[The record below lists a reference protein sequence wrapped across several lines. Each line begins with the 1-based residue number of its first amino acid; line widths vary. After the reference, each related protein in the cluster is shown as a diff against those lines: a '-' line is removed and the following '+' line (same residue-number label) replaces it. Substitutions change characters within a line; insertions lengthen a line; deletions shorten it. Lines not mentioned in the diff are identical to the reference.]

1 MSRISLVEAYDNRDV
16 IGQLVKLRQDVKEL
30 YDIVE
35 NINPSGDLTN
45 YVTKTGDE
53 TIDGIKTFIGKI
65 VADCDI
71 IQLGN
76 GYETHA
82 EQVYSKDDYII
93 MRDGA
98 IAGLAAGDHSGL
110 QVKLYNGVDDARLA
124 VDRDG
129 VARVGDVG
137 DEQPLMTRD
146 ETADMTS
153 GNILSWD
160 GVNQKA
166 ITSGK
171 SVSDLSDDISAVA
184 GNVSSLASTV
194 AGKVT
199 GSGNLGS
206 DTKPV
211 KIVNGAAVAVT
222 NTLQTE
228 LTVSA
233 VQNATRDSGNTS
245 AGTIRYWTYG
255 KIVMG
260 TIDLTISNNGTWT
273 TYLIGSGL
281 PAASAF
287 ALFPVSVE
295 TSTFSVPWVTIGTD
309 GRITMN
315 ARAASLQGVP
325 VRGFFIYTT
334 N

>member
-16 IGQLVKLRQDVKEL
+16 IGQLVKLRQDVQQL

-35 NINPSGDLTN
+35 NIDPSGDLTN
-45 YVTKTGDE
+45 FVTKTGDE
-53 TIDGIKTFIGKI
+53 TIDGIKTFVGKI

-98 IAGLAAGDHSGL
+98 IAGLGAGDRSGL
-110 QVKLYNGVDDARLA
+110 QVKLYNGADDARLA

-137 DEQPLMTRD
+137 DEQPLLTRD
-146 ETADMTS
+146 ETVDMTS
-153 GNILSWD
+153 GNILTWD

-171 SVSDLSDDISAVA
+171 SVSDISDDIDAVETIA
-184 GNVSSLASTV
+184 N
-194 AGKVT
+194 GKVSGT
-199 GSGNLGS
+199 GNIGS

-211 KIVNGAAVAVT
+211 KIVNGVAVAIT
-222 NTLQTE
+222 NDLA
-228 LTVSA
+228 LDSA
-233 VQNATRDSGNTS
+233 VVKKSGAQTISGNLTLNNAVYYINTTTPAS
-245 AGTIRYWTYG
+245 GTGSPGILDLQDSNGNSMMYLYVVMNNG
-255 KIVMG
+255 KA
-260 TIDLTISNNGTWT
+260 DLT
-273 TYLIGSGL
+273 
-281 PAASAF
+281 AR
-287 ALFPVSVE
+287 V
-295 TSTFSVPWVTIGTD
+295 
-309 GRITMN
+309 RN
-315 ARAASLQGVP
+315 AGGDYSYVNLTAR
-325 VRGFFIYTT
+325 
-334 N
+334 

>member
-45 YVTKTGDE
+45 FVTKTGDE

-71 IQLGN
+71 IQN
-76 GYETHA
+76 GASYETHA
-82 EQVYSKDDYII
+82 EQVFSKDDYII

-137 DEQPLMTRD
+137 DEQPLLTRD

-171 SVSDLSDDISAVA
+171 SVSDLSTDISTVQ
-184 GNVSSLASTV
+184 GNVNTLSGTV
-194 AGKVT
+194 AGKVSGT
-199 GSGNLGS
+199 GSIGS
-206 DTKPV
+206 DTKPI
-211 KIVNGAAVAVT
+211 KIVNGTAVAVT
-222 NTLQTE
+222 NDVITTAGGQT
-228 LTVSA
+228 
-233 VQNATRDSGNTS
+233 
-245 AGTIRYWTYG
+245 I
-255 KIVMG
+255 
-260 TIDLTISNNGTWT
+260 NGTLT
-273 TYLIGSGL
+273 LANDLAVKNLTLGAYIEGGGGGISSLTNKNAQGYQLRLVLNMQANNIGNLVLQRLS
-281 PAASAF
+281 PAGVWQA
-287 ALFPVSVE
+287 E
-295 TSTFSVPWVTIGTD
+295 TIIATLT
-309 GRITMN
+309 
-315 ARAASLQGVP
+315 
-325 VRGFFIYTT
+325 
-334 N
+334 

>member
-16 IGQLVKLRQDVKEL
+16 IGQLVKLRQDVQQL

-35 NINPSGDLTN
+35 NIDPSGDLTN
-45 YVTKTGDE
+45 FVTKTGDE
-53 TIDGIKTFIGKI
+53 TIAGIKTFVGKI

-98 IAGLAAGDHSGL
+98 IAGLGAGERSGF
-110 QVKLYNGVDDARLA
+110 QVKLYNGADDARLA

-153 GNILSWD
+153 GNILAWD

-171 SVSDLSDDISAVA
+171 SVSDIASDIAAVESDLSADISALD
-184 GNVSSLASTV
+184 NSKVS
-194 AGKVT
+194 
-199 GSGNLGS
+199 GSGNVGS

-211 KIVNGAAVAVT
+211 KVVNGTATPVSKDLMVYDPVITTISGSVYYVKSGHIVQVVINGLNIAAT
-222 NTLQTE
+222 G
-228 LTVSA
+228 SD
-233 VQNATRDSGNTS
+233 QNLIPQALPRPATTIRGSLIQGSGS
-245 AGTIRYWTYG
+245 AGAMLSIYNDGSSRINCYNVGTHYGNITY
-255 KIVMG
+255 
-260 TIDLTISNNGTWT
+260 
-273 TYLIGSGL
+273 
-281 PAASAF
+281 
-287 ALFPVSVE
+287 VSL
-295 TSTFSVPWVTIGTD
+295 D
-309 GRITMN
+309 
-315 ARAASLQGVP
+315 
-325 VRGFFIYTT
+325 
-334 N
+334 

>member
-45 YVTKTGDE
+45 FVTKTGDE

-71 IQLGN
+71 IQN
-76 GYETHA
+76 GASYETHA
-82 EQVYSKDDYII
+82 EQVFSKDDYII

-98 IAGLAAGDHSGL
+98 VAGLAVGDHSGL

-137 DEQPLMTRD
+137 DEQPLLTRD

-171 SVSDLSDDISAVA
+171 SVSEITGDISTLQTA
-184 GNVSSLASTV
+184 V
-194 AGKVT
+194 AGKVS
-199 GSGNLGS
+199 GSGNIGD
-206 DTKPV
+206 DTKPI
-211 KIVNGAAVAVT
+211 KIVGGAAVAVT
-222 NTLQTE
+222 NAFATDSAVVHLAGSETISGTKTFSSDIKIPGGALAGGGGQVVLSSTGGGHTVKLILQT
-228 LTVSA
+228 LSDGTAKVWLLKDDNWGTA
-233 VQNATRDSGNTS
+233 VRLDN
-245 AGTIRYWTYG
+245 W
-255 KIVMG
+255 
-260 TIDLTISNNGTWT
+260 
-273 TYLIGSGL
+273 
-281 PAASAF
+281 
-287 ALFPVSVE
+287 
-295 TSTFSVPWVTIGTD
+295 
-309 GRITMN
+309 
-315 ARAASLQGVP
+315 
-325 VRGFFIYTT
+325 
-334 N
+334 

>member
-16 IGQLVKLRQDVKEL
+16 IGQLVKLRQDVQQL

-35 NINPSGDLTN
+35 NIDPSGDLTN
-45 YVTKTGDE
+45 FVTKTGDE
-53 TIDGIKTFIGKI
+53 TIDGIKTFVGKI

-82 EQVYSKDDYII
+82 EQVYSKDDYIV

-98 IAGLAAGDHSGL
+98 IAGLAAGDRSGL

-166 ITSGK
+166 ITSGTN
-171 SVSDLSDDISAVA
+171 VAAITGDISTLQTDVA
-184 GNVSSLASTV
+184 AKVSGTGNI
-194 AGKVT
+194 
-199 GSGNLGS
+199 GS
-206 DTKPV
+206 DSKPV

-222 NTLQTE
+222 NDLGIVNSTNFYSESTSASTGSSSIMTKSVSEAGTYLCIATVEVANAPIGIAILGISNQANVGWGIKANNTSVDYVRMNMSVVMTFNAGASVYVNFYNGFGT
-228 LTVSA
+228 TVSP
-233 VQNATRDSGNTS
+233 NCR
-245 AGTIRYWTYG
+245 
-255 KIVMG
+255 
-260 TIDLTISNNGTWT
+260 LTLTKLS
-273 TYLIGSGL
+273 
-281 PAASAF
+281 
-287 ALFPVSVE
+287 
-295 TSTFSVPWVTIGTD
+295 
-309 GRITMN
+309 
-315 ARAASLQGVP
+315 
-325 VRGFFIYTT
+325 
-334 N
+334 

>member
-45 YVTKTGDE
+45 FVTKTGDE

-71 IQLGN
+71 IQN
-76 GYETHA
+76 GASYETHA
-82 EQVYSKDDYII
+82 EQVFSKDDYII

-98 IAGLAAGDHSGL
+98 VAGLAVGDHSGL

-137 DEQPLMTRD
+137 DEQPLLTRD

-160 GVNQKA
+160 GVNKKA

-171 SVSDLSDDISAVA
+171 SVSDLNTDIAAKVSGT
-184 GNVSSLASTV
+184 GNI
-194 AGKVT
+194 
-199 GSGNLGS
+199 GS
-206 DTKPV
+206 DKKPV
-211 KIVNGAAVAVT
+211 KIVAGEAVAVT
-222 NTLQTE
+222 DDVVITATNQDIDGNKTFLQPVY
-228 LTVSA
+228 LGSA
-233 VQNATRDSGNTS
+233 TPGDDGKGYIMRMSDSTNQFTR
-245 AGTIRYWTYG
+245 
-255 KIVMG
+255 
-260 TIDLTISNNGTWT
+260 
-273 TYLIGSGL
+273 
-281 PAASAF
+281 
-287 ALFPVSVE
+287 
-295 TSTFSVPWVTIGTD
+295 IGTERD
-309 GRITMN
+309 GTADYAELRVVINSGTGT
-315 ARAASLQGVP
+315 AQLFLVKRVGGTTTQTAIASL
-325 VRGFFIYTT
+325 
-334 N
+334 